1 MFMTLVQK
9 FKKWRKRPNKS
20 IIVDY
25 LETFI
30 IIVPIAFLIRTFGYG
45 LYKVPTGSM
54 ETTIL
59 VGEGFFSDKFTPL
72 FLPIKHGDIIAFNYP
87 TFKYSDNNVMW
98 LFQYYVWGPTNWT
111 KRVIGVPGD
120 HIEGKIENDI
130 PVVYRNGQK
139 LEEPYLNKYPLITL
153 FKNNR
158 VQSPR
163 SYDPSRPYNDQPFY
177 HFTEYEALL
186 GKRWAEMYGQE
197 WLLMPGTPS
206 YDYHGRNVDI
216 YDIHLGP
223 HEYWCMG
230 DNRLGSKESRFL
242 GAFDGKLIHGK
253 IVFRIWSIDS
263 SESWFIVDL
272 LKHPMDFWKRIRWN
286 RFLQVVR

>member
-1 MFMTLVQK
+1 MTLVQK
-9 FKKWRKRPNKS
+9 YLHWRKRPNKS
-20 IIVDY
+20 IIAEY
-25 LETFI
+25 IETLI

-72 FLPIKHGDIIAFNYP
+72 FFPIKHGDIIALNDP
-87 TFKYSDNNVMW
+87 TFAYSDNYW
-98 LFQYYVWGPTNWT
+98 KELFEHYVWGPTNWT

-120 HIEGKIENDI
+120 HIEGKIEDGV

-139 LEEPYLNKYPLITL
+139 LDEPYLNKYPLITVV
-153 FKNNR
+153 KDSR
-158 VQSPR
+158 IQSPR

-177 HFTEYEALL
+177 NFTDYEALL
-186 GKRWAEMYGQE
+186 GKRWAEMHGQE

-206 YDYHGRNVDI
+206 FDHHGRNVDI
-216 YDIHLGP
+216 YDVRLGP
-223 HEYWCMG
+223 NQYWCMG
-230 DNRLGSKESRFL
+230 DNRLGSKDSRFL
-242 GAFDGKLIHGK
+242 GPFDGKLIHGK

-263 SESWFIVDL
+263 SESWLIFDL
-272 LKHPMDFWKRIRWN
+272 LKHPIDFWKRIRWG